1 MHITCYAVFQIC
13 SAEYQ
18 TLWLKYR
25 SEKNLLSLLETLIFL
40 NSSLNP
46 VIYCWRMTQIRRA
59 IIDVVWNLPR
69 KRHSSRYIYNR
80 SSNFVLANNWTL
92 AWDLWTVCN
101 LFSAGKRWQTQDYLP
116 VGYRSQTTMVYKLL
130 IGKDGFQGNS
140 NARFIF
146 DGQWNCCCW

>member
-1 MHITCYAVFQIC
+1 MPFFKFARLIIRLYVSSIT
-13 SAEYQ
+13 
-18 TLWLKYR
+18 LK
-25 SEKNLLSLLETLIFL
+25 KLLRLLETRIFL

-46 VIYCWRMTQIRRA
+46 VIYCWRMRQIRRA

-92 AWDLWTVCN
+92 AWDLYELCAICFERVK
-101 LFSAGKRWQTQDYLP
+101 SDKSKSIYLP
-116 VGYRSQTTMVYKLL
+116 VRYRSQTTMVYKFL

-140 NARFIF
+140 NARLIF
-146 DGQWNCCCW
+146 DRQWNYCCW

>member
-80 SSNFVLANNWTL
+80 SSNFVLANN
-92 AWDLWTVCN
+92 
-101 LFSAGKRWQTQDYLP
+101 
-116 VGYRSQTTMVYKLL
+116 
-130 IGKDGFQGNS
+130 
-140 NARFIF
+140 
-146 DGQWNCCCW
+146 